1 MNRACR
7 IFVRWSAFAAAVSM
21 VAWGYAAEQQAS
33 KPDRV
38 NYARPFEPPT
48 RPGADR
54 AAARRGRAGRL
65 ASRLVPRRE
74 ERLHRPHGRVP

>member
-48 RPGADR
+48 RPALIALPPGAVEP
-54 AAARRGRAGRL
+54 GRL